1 MVNPVIVTALF
12 DIERDKWDNYEQSYH
27 TYIEWMKNL
36 LSLNSKIVIYTEE
49 KFLSQIIE
57 IRKKYDKNLE
67 NTLLVLKKFEELDF
81 YKTYYE
87 PIKKLMESDEFKSK
101 IHWQVPEMTKPKYN
115 IVIYNKISFIE
126 ESFNNS
132 YLGGDFYVWLDAG
145 ISRDKKYNEI
155 VFPKPEKIINEYS
168 NKITFFTL
176 KERLELPKPEE
187 HLLHQYRNI
196 QGGCFFVPSLE
207 SILRFKLEF
216 EKKLYYYYQE
226 GYVGSEEKYYDL
238 CYLDNPSNYNLIQSD
253 WRDYFK
259 LF

>member
-49 KFLSQIIE
+49 KFSSQIIE

-126 ESFNNS
+126 ESFNN
-132 YLGGDFYVWLDAG
+132 
-145 ISRDKKYNEI
+145 
-155 VFPKPEKIINEYS
+155 
-168 NKITFFTL
+168 
-176 KERLELPKPEE
+176 
-187 HLLHQYRNI
+187 
-196 QGGCFFVPSLE
+196 
-207 SILRFKLEF
+207 
-216 EKKLYYYYQE
+216 
-226 GYVGSEEKYYDL
+226 
-238 CYLDNPSNYNLIQSD
+238 
-253 WRDYFK
+253 
-259 LF
+259 